1 MSINASGVLS
11 PSMACS
17 RSASHAPPVYRPTIA
32 LFGPMRAR
40 SSAAS
45 CSQSASAS
53 GSFIEVL
60 LQDELRRHRVDLAF
74 PRPACPAFA
83 CPRASQP
90 GLRFGGGI
98 ALVYARD
105 RELEAPLQ
113 PARKVLGLPRHRMRL
128 ALRRG
133 RQAHHQRSG
142 LPFADERLD
151 LFEAGHRRQWM
162 RRAQLGLADGNAD
175 AL

>member
-1 MSINASGVLS
+1 MSIKASGVLS

-32 LFGPMRAR
+32 LFGPMRGP
-40 SSAAS
+40 SSVAS

-60 LQDELRRHRVDLAF
+60 FQEKLRRHRVDLAF
-74 PRPACPAFA
+74 FCPAYPGA
-83 CPRASQP
+83 PQP
-90 GLRFGGGI
+90 GLRFGGGV
-98 ALVYARD
+98 ALVYARHGQ
-105 RELEAPLQ
+105 LEAPLQ

-133 RQAHHQRSG
+133 RQAHDQRSG
-142 LPFADERLD
+142 LPFPDERLD
-151 LFEAGHRRQWM
+151 LIEARYCRQRM
-162 RRAQLGLADGNAD
+162 RRAQLGLANGDAD

>member
-32 LFGPMRAR
+32 LFGPMRGR

-60 LQDELRRHRVDLAF
+60 LQEKLRRHRVDLAF
-74 PRPACPAFA
+74 FCPPY
-83 CPRASQP
+83 PRASQP

-98 ALVYARD
+98 ALVYACHRQ
-105 RELEAPLQ
+105 LEAPLQ
-113 PARKVLGLPRHRMRL
+113 PARKVLGLPGHRMRL

-133 RQAHHQRSG
+133 RPAHDERSR
-142 LPFADERLD
+142 LPLADERLD
-151 LFEAGHRRQWM
+151 LIEARHCRQRM
-162 RRAQLGLADGNAD
+162 RRAQLGLSNGDAD